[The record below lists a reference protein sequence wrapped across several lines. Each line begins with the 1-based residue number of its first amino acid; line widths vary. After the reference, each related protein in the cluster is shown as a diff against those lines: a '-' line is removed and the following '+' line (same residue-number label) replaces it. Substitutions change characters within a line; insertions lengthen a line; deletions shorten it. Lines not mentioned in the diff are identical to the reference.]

1 MESNNVALV
10 TGSSTGIG
18 YETSL
23 ALARNGFY
31 TYATMRDITKSDA
44 INKIADQE
52 NLPLEILR
60 LDVDNEDSVRETVRR
75 LTDKMKKIDI
85 LVNNAGYGL
94 FGALEDI
101 SMEEIKR
108 QFETN
113 FFGAVRTIKEVLPT
127 MRKQRSGI
135 IVNITSIA
143 GVVGVPGECI
153 YSSSKFALEGLSE
166 SISYELQPYG
176 IKVILIEPGV
186 INTNFVPNIKHPDNV
201 KEMSK
206 ETLVKKEDWPESG
219 ISRTDINN
227 SIRNSIRKSSSNIS
241 SYYSKTI
248 DAFLSHYYS
257 SMENAPAPTLVS
269 NVVIEAIKT
278 ASSMPLQYLF
288 RYTVGED
295 SESLANAK
303 KNMSDL
309 QLYDYIST
317 RMLGRDISRS

>member
-1 MESNNVALV
+1 MKSNIVAVV

-18 YETSL
+18 YEMSL

-52 NLPLEILR
+52 NLPLEVLR
-60 LDVDNEDSVRETVRR
+60 LDVDNEDSVRETICRI
-75 LTDKMKKIDI
+75 TDRMKKIDI

-135 IVNITSIA
+135 IINITSIA
-143 GVVGVPGECI
+143 GVVGIPGECI

-186 INTNFVPNIKHPDNV
+186 INTNFVPNIKYPDNV

-206 ETLVKKEDWPESG
+206 ETLVKKEHWPESRF
-219 ISRTDINN
+219 SRTNINN
-227 SIRNSIRKSSSNIS
+227 NIGKSGNNNNNNNNNIS
-241 SYYSKTI
+241 SHYSKTI
-248 DAFLSHYYS
+248 DTFLSRYYP
-257 SMENAPAPTLVS
+257 SMENAPLPTVVS

-278 ASSMPLQYLF
+278 TSLRPSQYLF

-295 SESLANAK
+295 AESLATAK
-303 KNMSDL
+303 RNMSDL
-309 QLYDYIST
+309 QLHDYVST
-317 RMLGRDISRS
+317 RLLG